1 MNISPQQQVQHQEEN
16 KEPQSQ
22 SKFSNL
28 FLYISGDHSLR
39 LNINALGHP
48 NPPENKGKVPVQNN
62 TGKEKGQEEA
72 VKPKVETPDQE
83 KK

>member
-22 SKFSNL
+22 SKFSDL
-28 FLYISGDHSLR
+28 FLNISGDHFLL

-48 NPPENKGKVPVQNN
+48 NPPENKGEVPVQKNA
-62 TGKEKGQEEA
+62 GKEKGQEEA

-83 KK
+83 NK